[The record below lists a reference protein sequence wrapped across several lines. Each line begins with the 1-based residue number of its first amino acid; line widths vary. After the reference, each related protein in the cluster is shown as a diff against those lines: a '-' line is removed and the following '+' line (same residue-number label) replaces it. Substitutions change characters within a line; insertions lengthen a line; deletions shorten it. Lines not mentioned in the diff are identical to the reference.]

1 MPKHWHRFA
10 NSNRTAKLRD
20 FTLWPDDSAWR
31 RAFLDDE
38 RRLLADPEER
48 FDNAAY
54 VELAPQTREVL
65 LWLARNCPRGATTDE
80 LHVGL
85 GKSGDQEILN
95 SLWVLRRHLELV
107 EPKGQFQVKGTARW
121 RIIDNNTLFQI
132 TVYPELFEGRERPTG
147 RERH

>member
-1 MPKHWHRFA
+1 MMGSHQQQLLRMFHSDQPLYGRATSTVRLHPWSAGTVLEMASEQGFLRHPARFLTLWSAYGGVPKHWHRFA
-10 NSNRTAKLRD
+10 SSNRTAKLRD

-65 LWLARNCPRGATTDE
+65 LWLARNCPR
-80 LHVGL
+80 
-85 GKSGDQEILN
+85 
-95 SLWVLRRHLELV
+95 SLSDL
-107 EPKGQFQVKGTARW
+107 TAGSRTF
-121 RIIDNNTLFQI
+121 R
-132 TVYPELFEGRERPTG
+132 
-147 RERH
+147 